1 MATTVLSGLGFGA
14 ALVAAGVYQPGIIIK
29 QLKLEDWHM
38 IQAFLAA
45 TASSALVVFTLD
57 RLDFYHPTPRSASR
71 LALLG
76 PYDGNIVGGALQ
88 GLGMALSGACPGTVV
103 SQAATG
109 SPSGLYALAGAALG
123 GIIWSGF
130 LSDAI
135 SRRLASAKR
144 TAPVDGKPTAPPVLT
159 IYERL
164 GVSHTAALVV
174 FEAACAAAVL
184 AAPASSRYVAL
195 APALGG
201 IAIGLSQL
209 FSVLSRKTMLG
220 VSTSYDELGK
230 YFWWLARGDAVRGT
244 AAPSNRNL
252 LFVAGV
258 AAGSWGLA
266 TLEPKFAPI
275 PNEVSVEPVAAVV
288 GGLLLAVG
296 SRVAGGCT
304 SGHGVS
310 GMSMFSI
317 SSFITIGTM
326 FGVGALAMPLF
337 A

>member
-1 MATTVLSGLGFGA
+1 VLCRASPLTSHS
-14 ALVAAGVYQPGIIIK
+14 LIVY
-29 QLKLEDWHM
+29 
-38 IQAFLAA
+38 
-45 TASSALVVFTLD
+45 TLD
-57 RLDFYHPTPRSASR
+57 KLDFYHPTPRSASR

-109 SPSGLYALAGAALG
+109 VPSGLYALAGAALG
-123 GIIWSGF
+123 GIVWSGF

-135 SRRLASAKR
+135 SRRLASVKKAGPGDAKP
-144 TAPVDGKPTAPPVLT
+144 AAPVLT

-164 GVSHTAALVV
+164 GASRTTALVV
-174 FEAACAAAVL
+174 FEAACATAVL

-220 VSTSYDELGK
+220 VSTSYDEFGK
-230 YFWWLARGDAVRGT
+230 YFWWVARGDAVRGT

-266 TLEPKFAPI
+266 VLDPRFAPV

-296 SRVAGGCT
+296 SRVSGGCT
-304 SGHGVS
+304 SGHGIS

-317 SSFITIGTM
+317 SSFITIGAM